1 MNLNRIVLS
10 FCLVLL
16 ITSVALAQKVSVQN
30 QPGTDWSKYKT
41 YAWGESHP
49 TQNPMTNQFIVAQV
63 NSQMA
68 AHGLNEVQE
77 NPDLLVMY
85 HTAVSQSL
93 EFNSFGGFRG
103 FGMQSGSVNKVYTG
117 QLVIQIADPAAK
129 LFVWQASGDESVS
142 SDANKTEK
150 SIQKAVEKMFSNF
163 PNPPK

>member
-1 MNLNRIVLS
+1 MNLQRIFLS
-10 FCLVLL
+10 LCLILL
-16 ITSVALAQKVSVQN
+16 VTSVALAQKVSVQN

-63 NSQMA
+63 NSQLS
-68 AHGLNEVQE
+68 AHGMSEVQA

-103 FGMQSGSVNKVYTG
+103 FGMQQGSVNKVYTG
-117 QLVIQIADPAAK
+117 QLVIQLADPAAK
-129 LFVWQASGDESVS
+129 LFVWQGSGDETVG
-142 SDANKTEK
+142 SDASKNEK
-150 SIQKAVEKMFSNF
+150 SIQKVVEKLFSKF
-163 PNPPK
+163 PNQP